1 MKIVVD
7 MNLSPRW
14 AKFLADAGYEAVHW
28 SQVGPG
34 DASIDQH
41 LMGWAAEQDHVV
53 LSRDLDLAA
62 ILAATRNRKP
72 SVVQLR
78 SDVATADAIGAAVP
92 RAIRQTHEELRNG
105 AILSID
111 VTRARLRVLPL
122 GE

>member
-34 DASIDQH
+34 DASDQD

-53 LSRDLDLAA
+53 LIKRLGLGGDSGRDTQSKAE
-62 ILAATRNRKP
+62 R
-72 SVVQLR
+72 
-78 SDVATADAIGAAVP
+78 
-92 RAIRQTHEELRNG
+92 RAI
-105 AILSID
+105 
-111 VTRARLRVLPL
+111 AR
-122 GE
+122 